1 MTWHWIAFSLLGY
14 VLGSIPTGVLLGR
27 VAGVD
32 PRKGGSGNTGAS
44 NVTRT
49 LGKKLGAVT
58 LLLDVIN
65 GVVPAWLALWIAGLE
80 VAVLAGG
87 MAVVG
92 HCFSLFLKLRGGKGV
107 ATSFGALVVFAPII
121 VVVSAMVWIGIVFFT
136 RIPAIG
142 SLVAAAL
149 FVLLARVDNQPF
161 PVQMLTLGLLAL
173 IVIRHTSN
181 LRVLSKRAKANQA
194 RRKRRKR

>member
-1 MTWHWIAFSLLGY
+1 MTWHWFAFPLFGY
-14 VLGSIPTGVLLGR
+14 LLGSIPTGVMLGR
-27 VAGVD
+27 LVGVD

-49 LGKKLGAVT
+49 LGRKLGAAT
-58 LLLDVIN
+58 LLLDVVK
-65 GVVPAWLALWIAGLE
+65 GVIPAWTALWIAGLE

-92 HCFSLFLKLRGGKGV
+92 HCFSIFLKFRGGKGV
-107 ATSFGALVVFAPII
+107 ATSFGALVVFAP
-121 VVVSAMVWIGIVFFT
+121 VVVLLAAMAWIGLVFFT

-142 SLVAAAL
+142 SLAAAGL
-149 FVLLARVDNQPF
+149 FVVLARVDGQPF

-173 IVIRHTSN
+173 IVMRHASN
-181 LRVLSKRAKANQA
+181 LRVLKRRAKSKQA